1 MTRNSFL
8 PGRFELDETKDS
20 LEEVD
25 AVMSDPD
32 SSNSSDSDEEIF
44 KDPIPPP
51 TSPTAPPVK
60 RQRRKDGDH
69 AGGRAKLTL
78 DQKCE
83 IILEADSAG
92 DQVNQNALARKYGV
106 SGAAIH
112 NILKKR
118 EIYLTARLQ
127 SGKGDS
133 RRIAKLHPL
142 MEVLENELEDFISQ
156 CKGEGGGSEVVPTMR
171 IICAK
176 AEEIAARLGLKQGT
190 LRTRK
195 PSLSNG
201 GGGGSGE
208 EGEDIPKPWTANS
221 GWYTRF
227 CRRRAAAGQADVVPV
242 NEEVDDEEAAAAEKF
257 KDAEALASIAVMDK
271 VKKEEQ
277 EVDEEGEE
285 EK

>member
-1 MTRNSFL
+1 
-8 PGRFELDETKDS
+8 
-20 LEEVD
+20 
-25 AVMSDPD
+25 MSDVD
-32 SSNSSDSDEEIF
+32 SSNTSDTDEEIF
-44 KDPIPPP
+44 KDPIPAPP
-51 TSPTAPPVK
+51 ASPSTAPPLK

-127 SGKGDS
+127 NGKGDC

-142 MEVLENELEDFISQ
+142 MEELEKELEDFIAQYKAES
-156 CKGEGGGSEVVPTMR
+156 GADAVPTMR

-195 PSLSNG
+195 PSLAN
-201 GGGGSGE
+201 GGSGE
-208 EGEDIPKPWTANS
+208 EEEDLPKPWTAKS

-227 CRRRAAAGQADVVPV
+227 CRRRAAAGRTDVVPV
-242 NEEVDDEEAAAAEKF
+242 NEEVDDEEAATAAAAEKF
-257 KDAEALASIAVMDK
+257 KDAEALASIAVMKKDEK
-271 VKKEEQ
+271 V
-277 EVDEEGEE
+277 VEE
-285 EK
+285 EEDEKDSS